1 MVGQLS
7 VQAGDFSILAIAVVT
22 LLTVKRTVY
31 MPDASRLKKV
41 AICLAVWVVPLATS
55 ITATALGEMTVVGGN
70 WCWISGSRPDLRY
83 GLTHGWRFLVIF
95 STIAIYLY
103 IWAYLRSQ
111 FKSTA
116 GSQRWTYHST
126 TSEGS
131 AFGPTEGSK
140 GGDGYQPGPSIEL
153 TPSPQPNGGSFDH
166 ISQARSSHTYVGQP
180 SPVHPEYFK
189 GEPVYMHNA
198 DDDEATLDEMIHDRP
213 ARSLKHQ
220 RSIAE
225 DIERITPSTPYQEH
239 LAASSRR
246 DVTATNRTSCS
257 EFPIRRE
264 SHQAEREIKRMM
276 LLNAYP
282 IAYIILWI
290 PGITNRLLEATGHTA
305 SARVAA
311 SLQVSTQFIG
321 FANALT
327 YGFNHHLRDR
337 LKDMYVM
344 DIKARLKRW
353 RRG

>member
-1 MVGQLS
+1 MIGQLS

-31 MPDASRLKKV
+31 MPDASIAKKV
-41 AICLAVWVVPLATS
+41 AICLAVWVIPLATS

-70 WCWISGSRPDLRY
+70 WCWISGARNDLRY

-95 STIAIYLY
+95 STVAIYLY
-103 IWAYLRSQ
+103 IWAHLRNH
-111 FKSTA
+111 FKSLQ

-126 TSEGS
+126 ESS
-131 AFGPTEGSK
+131 VSNINFGDGLSK
-140 GGDGYQPGPSIEL
+140 GDTCQQRPNTGIEL
-153 TPSPQPNGGSFDH
+153 ETSAKPGGRSFG
-166 ISQARSSHTYVGQP
+166 SQSLSSQSQTVVGQP
-180 SPVHPEYFK
+180 SPMNDEYFK
-189 GEPVYMHNA
+189 DGLLDA
-198 DDDEATLDEMIHDRP
+198 DDDATLDEMIHDRP
-213 ARSLKHQ
+213 ARSLKHKK
-220 RSIAE
+220 SLVE
-225 DIERITPSTPYQEH
+225 DIERITPATPYQAH
-239 LAASSRR
+239 LAAPVRSRQ

-290 PGITNRLLEATGHTA
+290 PGLINRLLEATGHPA
-305 SARVAA
+305 SARLAA

-337 LKDMYVM
+337 LKDIYVTKM
-344 DIKARLKRW
+344 RGGL
-353 RRG
+353 RRRRRR